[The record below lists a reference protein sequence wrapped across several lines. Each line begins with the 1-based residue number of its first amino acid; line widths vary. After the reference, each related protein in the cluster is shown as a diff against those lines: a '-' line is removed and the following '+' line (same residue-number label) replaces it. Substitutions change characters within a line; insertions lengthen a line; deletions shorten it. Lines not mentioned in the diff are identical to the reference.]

1 LDPIQISRKNQDRQ
15 IRQKLY
21 EVYHREKPRRNPD
34 IIRTVY
40 LEGRVAT
47 IERHREKLDRKTGL
61 SRQIRSRYPTAVRS
75 AKEARTISH
84 RSFGVRDFT
93 MQRTMSMKTPKSRN
107 AKSRYNRDRQIK
119 DEIWTVYLYGHV
131 AARRPYRQFGVRDFT
146 MQRTMSMKTPKSR
159 DAKSRYNRDRQ
170 IKDEIWTVYLYGHV
184 AARRPYRQ
192 FGVRDFTMQ
201 RTMSMK
207 TPKSRDAKSR
217 YNRDRQIKDEIWTVY
232 LYGHV
237 AARRPFRQF
246 GVRDFIM
253 QRTMKTKSPISRYA
267 KSRLTGGTTT

>member
-1 LDPIQISRKNQDRQ
+1 MDTWQ
-15 IRQKLY
+15 
-21 EVYHREKPRRNPD
+21 
-34 IIRTVY
+34 
-40 LEGRVAT
+40 
-47 IERHREKLDRKTGL
+47 
-61 SRQIRSRYPTAVRS
+61 
-75 AKEARTISH
+75 ISH
-84 RSFGVRDFT
+84 RSFG
-93 MQRTMSMKTPKSRN
+93 
-107 AKSRYNRDRQIK
+107 DRGFI
-119 DEIWTVYLYGHV
+119 
-131 AARRPYRQFGVRDFT
+131 

-170 IKDEIWTVYLYGHV
+170 IKDEIWTVHLYGHV

-192 FGVRDFTMQ
+192 FGVRDFIMQ

-217 YNRDRQIKDEIWTVY
+217 YNRDRQIKDEIWTVH

-237 AARRPFRQF
+237 AARKPYRQF

-267 KSRLTGGTTT
+267 KSRRNLNRQINMRSRPSIYFTSAVHVTQGHVAQSEDDRCQADLTL